1 MIYFLSK
8 EFGQNVKDI
17 WGTEEEDCK
26 TNAQDQF
33 GDFHFGFLSFW
44 VRFWGDFRP
53 KGENQRDKSEREYL
67 EIPAAL
73 ALRGLY
79 PSSYLIAFEG
89 QMDLR
94 FSMNM
99 GPCFAFGP
107 ER

>member
-1 MIYFLSK
+1 M
-8 EFGQNVKDI
+8 KDI

-89 QMDLR
+89 ADGFKVFHEYGAM
-94 FSMNM
+94 F
-99 GPCFAFGP
+99 CFWA
-107 ER
+107 

>member
-1 MIYFLSK
+1 M
-8 EFGQNVKDI
+8 KDI

-44 VRFWGDFRP
+44 VRVY
-53 KGENQRDKSEREYL
+53 RDWEYL

-79 PSSYLIAFEG
+79 PSSYLIAFHKHH
-89 QMDLR
+89 R
-94 FSMNM
+94 
-99 GPCFAFGP
+99 
-107 ER
+107 